1 MRTLLIGASLLALAA
16 AAPPAAEAQQGT
28 GDPASARSG
37 EAAPGSFLVFFDL
50 GSAALTRDG
59 RETVAEAAR
68 DYQRTGAAR
77 LSLAGHADSSGDE
90 AYNRRL
96 SERRAEAVRAELVR
110 LGVPGEAITAVAQ
123 GEDVPL
129 VETADGTREARN
141 RRVEIVVRKPRPW
154 PRRRR
159 PRPRRP
165 RWPSRAG
172 RRLPRPR
179 RPEPEDEDRFVVSIA
194 PVYGH
199 NFLEEDS
206 GETED
211 DLAGLEFTF
220 NALPGFLGGLSLK
233 QGVFHSFNAVDEGFA
248 GRSVLSL
255 DFAPDLGVV
264 RPRLSLNGGGVYG
277 HGVQDGFVVGPELA
291 LDINLFGASPC
302 GRRLPTTTSSATRTG
317 TRASSGPAWTSASAS
332 ERGARGRGRD
342 AAGGGPLSPR
352 ALGNVSRQPGFARVA
367 RRRARMMKPAGTG

>member
-1 MRTLLIGASLLALAA
+1 MRTLLIGTSLLALATSASLLALATSA
-16 AAPPAAEAQQGT
+16 SPAAEAQQAL
-28 GDPASARSG
+28 GDPASAQSG

-68 DYQRTGAAR
+68 EYQQTGAAR
-77 LSLAGHADSSGDE
+77 LSLAGHADSSGD
-90 AYNRRL
+90 AASNLRF
-96 SERRAEAVRAELVR
+96 SERRVEAVRRELVR
-110 LGVPGEAITAVAQ
+110 LGVPREAITAVAQ
-123 GEDVPL
+123 GEGVPL
-129 VETADGTREARN
+129 IETADGTREARN
-141 RRVEIVVRKPRPW
+141 RRVEIVVPQAPAVAQAPPPPASPPPMAE
-154 PRRRR
+154 PRRAEA
-159 PRPRRP
+159 PPP
-165 RWPSRAG
+165 APE
-172 RRLPRPR
+172 
-179 RPEPEDEDRFVVSIA
+179 PEPEDEDRFVVSIA

-199 NFLEEDS
+199 NFLEDD
-206 GETED
+206 GNETED

-291 LDINLFGASPC
+291 LDINLFGGFTLRPKVAYDYQFRNPDWDE
-302 GRRLPTTTSSATRTG
+302 GILL
-317 TRASSGPAWTSASAS
+317 
-332 ERGARGRGRD
+332 
-342 AAGGGPLSPR
+342 GGLD
-352 ALGNVSRQPGFARVA
+352 LGIRF
-367 RRRARMMKPAGTG
+367 